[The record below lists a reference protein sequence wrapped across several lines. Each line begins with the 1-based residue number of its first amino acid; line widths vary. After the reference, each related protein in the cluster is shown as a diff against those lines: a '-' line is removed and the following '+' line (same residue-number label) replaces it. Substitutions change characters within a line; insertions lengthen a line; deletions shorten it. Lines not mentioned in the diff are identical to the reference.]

1 MPIVVSKFLPANLPP
16 PCTNSPTPSM
26 VLHRTGTNNRPAAP
40 TASKNGQQHA
50 SV

>member
-1 MPIVVSKFLPANLPP
+1 
-16 PCTNSPTPSM
+16 M

-50 SV
+50 SIR

>member
-1 MPIVVSKFLPANLPP
+1 
-16 PCTNSPTPSM
+16 M

-50 SV
+50 SI